1 MRNHIKARY
10 ILGTTVLLFAFLCN
24 VAFGKGVS
32 SDLDSCLKVAKL
44 TRLVMVER
52 DKGSTKY
59 DILSRPEALTMSP
72 KATGYLN
79 FAIGIAFSEPL
90 VSMKP
95 DDGYVRVSKICFDKY
110 GQSF

>member
-10 ILGTTVLLFAFLCN
+10 VLGTTVLLFAFLCN

-72 KATGYLN
+72 KATVFLN
-79 FAIGIAFSEPL
+79 FAVGIAYSENLLGLTP
-90 VSMKP
+90 SE
-95 DDGYVRVSKICFDKY
+95 GYAKISENCFKDY
-110 GQSF
+110 E

>member
-10 ILGTTVLLFAFLCN
+10 VLGTTVLLFAFLSN

-32 SDLDSCLKVAKL
+32 SNLDSCLKVAKL

-72 KATGYLN
+72 KATVFLN
-79 FAIGIAFSEPL
+79 FAVGIAYSDSILGLTPSE
-90 VSMKP
+90 
-95 DDGYVRVSKICFDKY
+95 GYIKISENCFKDY
-110 GQSF
+110 